1 MISNFKI
8 FESSEFTYGEPGP
21 AIVVKQ
27 SAPTIASTL
36 AADGSD
42 GLIGGQNNP
51 GDIGGE
57 FPKKFKPGGA
67 KRDKY
72 FMNIKNPK
80 YKESLKRRKAIE
92 KIKKINI
99 LKFKDFK
106 DE

>member
-1 MISNFKI
+1 MITKFNI
-8 FESSEFTYGEPGP
+8 FENSEFMHGEPGP
-21 AIVVKQ
+21 AIIVRPPA
-27 SAPTIASTL
+27 STIASTL

-72 FMNIKNPK
+72 HMNIKNIK
-80 YKESLKRRKAIE
+80 SKETIKR
-92 KIKKINI
+92 KK
-99 LKFKDFK
+99 
-106 DE
+106 